1 MGYLLLITY
10 YLQQTD
16 GTRTK
21 IISIFKN
28 IDFKIEIVANLTEVD
43 FLHVTFNL
51 ENNAYRP
58 CKKPND
64 KFIYTYICIYIYIYI
79 NVASNHPPRIKK
91 QLAKTISDGL
101 SQNSPNADILNNIKL
116 EYEEALKKCGYST
129 NLTYTLPNPEQNNAR
144 QKRQRNII

>member
-64 KFIYTYICIYIYIYI
+64 KFIYTYICIYIYIIYMYI
-79 NVASNHPPRIKK
+79 IYIY
-91 QLAKTISDGL
+91 ISM
-101 SQNSPNADILNNIKL
+101 
-116 EYEEALKKCGYST
+116 
-129 NLTYTLPNPEQNNAR
+129 
-144 QKRQRNII
+144 